1 MKPRPF
7 LHANPTALDPLLVL
21 AEVEHRVANEFA
33 LAIASIEL
41 IARTCEGRAKQAL
54 TQAAARLWDHA
65 QAHRA
70 LLPPLPADM
79 IDLSGYLRKVF
90 EALTRASLAE
100 RGISLSLHETPI
112 DIETWRAWRVG
123 LILTELISNSVRH
136 GVWPAGGGAIRVE
149 ITSGDYDVYCRVTD
163 NGQGSKTPSR
173 GTGTHIVDALV
184 TEICGHI
191 HREFR
196 TDGVTVLL
204 TLPRVHPVARHA
216 DKRFGKVHASF
227 AQEACP

>member
-41 IARTCEGRAKQAL
+41 IAQTCEGRAKQAL

-70 LLPPLPADM
+70 LLPPLPADT

-90 EALTRASLAE
+90 GALTRASLAE

-112 DIETWRAWRVG
+112 GIETWRAWRVG
-123 LILTELISNSVRH
+123 LILTEFISNSVRH
-136 GVWPAGGGAIRVE
+136 GVWPNGAGAIRVE
-149 ITSGDYDVYCRVTD
+149 ISGSDYDIHCRVID
-163 NGQGSKTPSR
+163 NGQGVKTPSR
-173 GTGTHIVDALV
+173 GNGSHIVDALA
-184 TEICGHI
+184 TEICGDI

-196 TDGVTVLL
+196 RDGVTVLL
-204 TLPRVHPVARHA
+204 TLPRVHPVARHF
-216 DKRFGKVHASF
+216 DKHFGKVHASF
-227 AQEACP
+227 AQEARP